1 MQVIEITSLTGHSPY
16 DITICDITKSYCYV
30 VASGVTSAP
39 ITVEIPTELS
49 GTQELIVVITDS
61 SGCETFSNYNCF
73 TPTPTPT
80 FTPTPTITPTNIS
93 CNCITFTNTGTTI
106 GEFSYIDCDNLEIN
120 FEINFGTT
128 LYVCGKSP
136 SIIVGDVIYSMG
148 LPCVNNTCIPPTP
161 TPTLTP
167 SSTPVIVDCVS
178 YVTTGGTDIFKYNL
192 DTNVLTHLTFPSLP
206 LIYDIA
212 INSNKFWITNIN
224 NPNRITEYYI
234 NPTPFVAIYNRT
246 LYPSTRLNGLCAK
259 DDNTLISTISGVS
272 IGDSNIIVE
281 VDISGSLPI
290 ITNKFSL
297 PGTGRGLAGDL
308 FYFPT
313 TNKLFVANAGG
324 GNTYLTQYNYTTGT
338 LEYDVILNPSI
349 SGVNGLSSKNDK
361 LCIFENSTGKV
372 YRLDDI
378 TIPTFTLLQTT
389 ISGVGAAASDV
400 SCAIIPTPTPTP
412 TPTHTISCVT
422 PVLSS
427 VTQLSGSTYGLIF
440 SNSYGC
446 TSVDIEYSR
455 DTITWTAD
463 TGTCS
468 TSRIVDTGDGSGTWY
483 FRVIQLCAGN
493 YLTGNTLTY
502 IPTSPNPT
510 PTPTPTP
517 TYPYNNLN
525 YTYIVPEPQDA
536 TSLTDLGT
544 YMANSGSTNFLGWGN
559 GGVPS
564 TTDYS
569 NNLNV
574 YIHYSGFTGGS
585 GNFISNVG
593 NLKSPSRQLSNEPPS
608 PLSFSTY
615 SNVTDMFGCETVP
628 FFNTIEI
635 NITNINP
642 NIQYFYTIWVPIN
655 KPLSP
660 SITNILVN
668 IGNAP
673 CDSNILFG
681 GIPDSVLFSQDV
693 FVTSGAAIP
702 EGYYRILWIDPSCL
716 LPSSVLSSLNSSIY
730 FRGNAII

>member
-1 MQVIEITSLTGHSPY
+1 MQIIEITSLSGHSPY

-61 SGCETFSNYNCF
+61 AGCETFSNYNCF

-106 GEFSYIDCDNLEIN
+106 GEFSYIDCDNQEIN
-120 FEINFGTT
+120 FKINSGTT

-136 SIIVGDVIYSMG
+136 SIIVGDVTYSMG
-148 LPCVNNTCIPPTP
+148 LPCVNNTCVLPTP
-161 TPTLTP
+161 TPTVTP

-178 YVTTGGTDIFKYNL
+178 YVTTGTTDIFKYDV
-192 DTNVLTHLTFPSLP
+192 DTNGLTLLTFPSP
-206 LIYDIA
+206 PSISDIA
-212 INSNKFWITNIN
+212 NNSNKFWITDIN
-224 NPNRITEYYI
+224 NPQEITEYYI
-234 NPTPFVAIYNRT
+234 NPTPFVATYNRT
-246 LYPSTRLNGLCAK
+246 LYPTQPLLGLCVK
-259 DDNTLISTISGVS
+259 NDVTLISTITGVTV
-272 IGDSNIIVE
+272 GDSYIIVE
-281 VDISGSLPI
+281 ADISTTIPV

-297 PGTGRGLAGDL
+297 PGTNRLLAGDI
-308 FYFPT
+308 FYFPVT
-313 TNKLFVANAGG
+313 DKLFVANMDYSS
-324 GNTYLTQYNYTTGT
+324 NSYLTQYDYTTGT
-338 LEYDVILNPSI
+338 LEYDVLLNPLI
-349 SGVNGLSSKNDK
+349 SGVYGLSSENNN
-361 LCIFENSTGKV
+361 LYLFEVTGNV

-378 TIPTFTLLQTT
+378 TIPTFTLVQTT
-389 ISGVGAAASDV
+389 ISGIAAASSDV
-400 SCAIIPTPTPTP
+400 SCAIVPTPTPTP

-427 VTQLSGSTYGLIF
+427 VTQLSGSTYGVIY
-440 SNSYGC
+440 STSYGC

-463 TGTCS
+463 TGDCS
-468 TSRIVDTGDGSGTWY
+468 TSRIVDTGDGTGTWY

-544 YMANSGSTNFLGWGN
+544 YMANSGSTSFLGWGN

-585 GNFISNVG
+585 GNFISNVS
-593 NLKSPSRQLSNEPPS
+593 NLKSSNLNDPNTGLDE
-608 PLSFSTY
+608 Y
-615 SNVTDMFGCETVP
+615 GCTAAG
-628 FFNTIEI
+628 FNTIEI
-635 NITNINP
+635 DPTNVNP
-642 NIQYFYTIWVPIN
+642 NIQYFYTIWIPN
-655 KPLSP
+655 EYPLTP
-660 SITNILVN
+660 SITNILVD
-668 IGNAP
+668 IGNTP

-693 FVTSGAAIP
+693 FVTSGAVIP

-730 FRGNAII
+730 FRGNAFI

>member
-1 MQVIEITSLTGHSPY
+1 
-16 DITICDITKSYCYV
+16 
-30 VASGVTSAP
+30 
-39 ITVEIPTELS
+39 
-49 GTQELIVVITDS
+49 
-61 SGCETFSNYNCF
+61 
-73 TPTPTPT
+73 
-80 FTPTPTITPTNIS
+80 
-93 CNCITFTNTGTTI
+93 
-106 GEFSYIDCDNLEIN
+106 
-120 FEINFGTT
+120 
-128 LYVCGKSP
+128 
-136 SIIVGDVIYSMG
+136 
-148 LPCVNNTCIPPTP
+148 
-161 TPTLTP
+161 
-167 SSTPVIVDCVS
+167 
-178 YVTTGGTDIFKYNL
+178 
-192 DTNVLTHLTFPSLP
+192 
-206 LIYDIA
+206 
-212 INSNKFWITNIN
+212 
-224 NPNRITEYYI
+224 
-234 NPTPFVAIYNRT
+234 
-246 LYPSTRLNGLCAK
+246 
-259 DDNTLISTISGVS
+259 
-272 IGDSNIIVE
+272 
-281 VDISGSLPI
+281 
-290 ITNKFSL
+290 
-297 PGTGRGLAGDL
+297 
-308 FYFPT
+308 
-313 TNKLFVANAGG
+313 
-324 GNTYLTQYNYTTGT
+324 
-338 LEYDVILNPSI
+338 
-349 SGVNGLSSKNDK
+349 
-361 LCIFENSTGKV
+361 
-372 YRLDDI
+372 
-378 TIPTFTLLQTT
+378 
-389 ISGVGAAASDV
+389 
-400 SCAIIPTPTPTP
+400 
-412 TPTHTISCVT
+412 VT

-593 NLKSPSRQLSNEPPS
+593 NLKSYNLTN
-608 PLSFSTY
+608 
-615 SNVTDMFGCETVP
+615 NVNFLDEYGCTSIGII
-628 FFNTIEI
+628 NTIEI
-635 NITNINP
+635 TPEDVNP
-642 NIQYFYTIWVPIN
+642 NIQYFYSIWIGTKQPPHLPV
-655 KPLSP
+655 
-660 SITNILVN
+660 TNILVD
-668 IGNAP
+668 IGNTP

-693 FVTSGAAIP
+693 FVTSGAVIP